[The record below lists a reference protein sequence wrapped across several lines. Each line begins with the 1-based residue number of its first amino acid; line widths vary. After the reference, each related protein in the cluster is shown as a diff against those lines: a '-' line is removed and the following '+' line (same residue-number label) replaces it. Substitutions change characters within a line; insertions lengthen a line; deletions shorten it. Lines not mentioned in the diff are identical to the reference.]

1 MPSCQR
7 KLRPGVEYRSRIQWA
22 MQMNTM
28 SETTGHLDGHLPA
41 GAARLSYVF
50 ARPRVVAT
58 ACVIILASL
67 GWLFLALMA
76 ARSAGSP
83 GDTWLGTAL
92 MLCRPLRELPSLPA
106 AAAIILSMWCAMTL
120 ATMLPSAAP
129 MILTYSDIAETAA
142 HKGQK
147 IISPIVL
154 AGGYA
159 SVWFGFSAIA
169 AALQISFPILAT
181 TESSASTV
189 GGLLS
194 GAIFVGAGVY
204 QFSALKRACLT
215 HCRQP
220 FQFFFTNWS
229 TTVRGVFRLGL
240 KQGLY
245 CLGCCWAMMLVMF
258 AVGTMNIVWMAALG
272 ALMTAEKMVTGQR
285 FSQVI
290 GAALIVGGAAILVA
304 AFFAHWPVSSG

>member
-1 MPSCQR
+1 
-7 KLRPGVEYRSRIQWA
+7 
-22 MQMNTM
+22 MQMIAM
-28 SETTGHLDGHLPA
+28 RETTGHLDGRLPA
-41 GAARLSYVF
+41 SAARLSYVF

-58 ACVIILASL
+58 ACVIVLTSL

-76 ARSAGSP
+76 ARSTG
-83 GDTWLGTAL
+83 GTDGTWLGTAQMMCL
-92 MLCRPLRELPSLPA
+92 PLRELPSVPA

-169 AALQISFPILAT
+169 AALQISLPILAT

-189 GGLLS
+189 AGLLS

-204 QFSALKRACLT
+204 QFSALKQACLT

-220 FQFFFTNWS
+220 FQFLFTNWS
-229 TTVRGVFRLGL
+229 TTARGVFRLGL

-258 AVGTMNIVWMAALG
+258 AVGTMNIAWMAALG
-272 ALMTAEKMVTGQR
+272 ALLTAEKMVTGQR

-290 GAALIVGGAAILVA
+290 GAALMVGGAAILVVV
-304 AFFAHWPVSSG
+304 FSVHWPVSSG